1 MTKLT
6 HDDWKYIQDMILF
19 QRLLDHKNRKR
30 LDDLHIKIL
39 DKLEKEESNENKSDN
54 KVEQ

>member
-39 DKLEKEESNENKSDN
+39 DKLEKEENNESKSDN